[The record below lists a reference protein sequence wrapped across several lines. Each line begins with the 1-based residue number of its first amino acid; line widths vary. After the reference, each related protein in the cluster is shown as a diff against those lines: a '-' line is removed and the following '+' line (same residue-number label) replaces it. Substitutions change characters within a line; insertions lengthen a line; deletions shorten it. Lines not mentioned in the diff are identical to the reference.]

1 MQNPEGLVFH
11 LQRFSLQDG
20 PGLRTT
26 VFLKGC
32 PLACAWCHNPESQSA
47 APELLTLEQRCMHC
61 GSCVETTD
69 ADSVEGCPTGARQRV
84 GRSMTASELVT
95 EVLRDR
101 IFFEQSGGGVTFSGG
116 EPLLQATFVSGVAA
130 ALQANGIHTAL
141 DTCGFAP
148 TEALLQVASHMDLV
162 LYDLKLMDEA
172 RHREMTGES
181 NGLILTNLRALGAQH
196 PRIWLRVPI
205 IPGINDDAAN
215 LAATAQFAV
224 QTPGI
229 QRVDLL
235 PYHATGVAK
244 FGRLGLH
251 YRLEAVAPPSVEQLD
266 AIAQDFRAQGLNVTI
281 GGRP

>member
-1 MQNPEGLVFH
+1 VSGCLGCRSCEAACP
-11 LQRFSLQDG
+11 RPDG
-20 PGLRTT
+20 PLPAGGVLGRE
-26 VFLKGC
+26 GC
-32 PLACAWCHNPESQSA
+32 LACRACVEACPSA
-47 APELLTLEQRCMHC
+47 AREVAGRKM
-61 GSCVETTD
+61 
-69 ADSVEGCPTGARQRV
+69 SVGEVVA
-84 GRSMTASELVT
+84 

-101 IFFEQSGGGVTFSGG
+101 PVYEESGGGVTFSGG
-116 EPLLQATFVSGVAA
+116 EPLVQADFVGEVAA
-130 ALQANGIHTAL
+130 ALQSQGIHTAL

-148 TEALLQVASHMDLV
+148 TEALLQVASHMDLI
-162 LYDLKLMDEA
+162 LYDLKLMDEE

-215 LAATAQFAV
+215 LAATAQFAA

-244 FGRLGLH
+244 FGRLGLR
-251 YRLEAVAPPSVEQLD
+251 YRLEAVPPPSVEQLD
-266 AIAQDFRAQGLNVTI
+266 AIAQDFRAQGLNVII